1 MRKRSV
7 LVLAGALA
15 IVASLVIGPAAS
27 AKSDRTAAGTV
38 VFIYEQEPAIL
49 NPFIEEGA
57 LSATAIPANPILANG
72 MLFNDKATLTPWL
85 FDGKPQ
91 VVKSK
96 PLTIKFKYKQSAK
109 WSDGTPIT
117 GKDFLWTWKTIMNP
131 NWDITSRDG
140 FDQIKSVKA
149 VGKNVTVVFKAPSAL
164 WDVTVAT
171 QLIPAKDVSAG
182 QNFNEL
188 WRDSIDLASGPFKF
202 GSWQKGTQITLLR
215 NNNYTAGPKAKL
227 DRLVIKFIL
236 DTNAR
241 FQALKAG
248 EGQAME
254 PQPQLQISSFYSDSK
269 FTVLQGTQF
278 AYEHMD
284 INQGPKANAALKQQ
298 YVRQAITTGIN
309 RPQIAKA
316 LYSWSKD
323 PVKPLQSL
331 VFQPIVPQYQPNW
344 ASVKF
349 SQKKVIQILKSHGC
363 TGGPDTPSAG
373 NDKIFS
379 CPNVGKL
386 SFSFSTTTGNQLR
399 ALTFEIIQKQLQSV
413 GIEFKARFQPAGT
426 LFGTTLPSGDFD
438 IAMYTFSGSPATDI
452 NQFNTYGCGGGQ
464 NYIGY
469 CNQKATAIF
478 KKANIT
484 IDETA
489 RNKMLND
496 AELKYMVKDIPSF
509 PLYARPLFYI
519 HAKSMNGMVLNPTQ
533 QEVTWNAQA
542 WSLAS

>member
-7 LVLAGALA
+7 LLLAGALA
-15 IVASLVIGPAAS
+15 ITASLVIGPAAS
-27 AKSDRTAAGTV
+27 AKSERTAAGTV
-38 VFIYEQEPAIL
+38 VFIHEQEPAIL
-49 NPFIEEGA
+49 NTFIEEGSLA
-57 LSATAIPANPILANG
+57 ATAIVSNPILANG
-72 MLFNDKATLTPWL
+72 MIYNDKAVLTPVL

-91 VVKSK
+91 VVKSN

-109 WSDGTPIT
+109 WSDGSPVT
-117 GKDFLWTWKTIMNP
+117 GNDFLWTYKTIMNP

-149 VGKNVTVVFKAPSAL
+149 VGKNVTVVFKKPSAL

-171 QLIPAKDVSAG
+171 QLIPAKAVSAG

-188 WRDSIDLASGPFKF
+188 WRDSIALSSGPFKF
-202 GSWQKGTQITLLR
+202 GGWQKGTQITLLK
-215 NNNYTAGPKAKL
+215 NNAYAAGPKAKL
-227 DRLVIKFIL
+227 DRVVVKFIL

-254 PQPQLQISSFYSDSK
+254 PQPQLAIAAFYTDSK
-269 FTVLQGTQF
+269 FKVLQGTQF

-284 INQGPKANAALKQQ
+284 ISQSPKGHPALKQL

-316 LYSWSKD
+316 LYSWSKQ

-331 VFQPIVPQYQPNW
+331 VFQPIVPQYQNNW

-373 NDKIFS
+373 NDNIFS

-386 SFSFSTTTGNQLR
+386 SFAFSTTTGNVLR

-426 LFGTTLPSGDFD
+426 LFGTTLPDGDFD
-438 IAMYTFSGSPATDI
+438 IAMYTFVGSPATDI

-464 NYIGY
+464 NYIAY

-478 KKANIT
+478 KAANVT
-484 IDETA
+484 IDETK

-496 AELKYMVKDIPSF
+496 AEVKYMVKDIPSF

-519 HAKSMNGMVLNPTQ
+519 HANSVKGMVLNPTQ

-542 WSLAS
+542 WSLVS